1 VKRTRTGPEDE
12 RETFCRLLLDKQAEI
27 RNSLGAKI
35 DSLSMTGRVAEDDQ
49 GPISHD
55 EFISLSLNS
64 IDYEQLELV
73 EEALDRLKRGG
84 FGVCQNCGTTIPG
97 KRLRAIPW
105 ARYCVECQEQT
116 TLRLGET
123 SEIEAA
129 PPTPAN
135 RW

>member
-1 VKRTRTGPEDE
+1 MKRTRIGPEDE
-12 RETFCRLLLDKQAEI
+12 KETFCRLLLDKQAEV
-27 RNSLGAKI
+27 RNSLGTKI
-35 DSLSMTGRVAEDDQ
+35 NSLAVTGRVAEDDQ

-64 IDYEQLELV
+64 IDYEQLGLV

-84 FGVCQNCGTTIPG
+84 FGVCQNCGTMIPR

-116 TLRLGET
+116 TLRLGEM
-123 SEIEAA
+123 SGIESA

-135 RW
+135 HW